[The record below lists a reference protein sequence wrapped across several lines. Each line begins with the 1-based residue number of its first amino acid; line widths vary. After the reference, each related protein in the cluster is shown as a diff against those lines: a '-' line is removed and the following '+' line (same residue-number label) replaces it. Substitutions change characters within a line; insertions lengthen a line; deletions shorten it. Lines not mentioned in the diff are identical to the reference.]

1 MKHSRPLIPYLRQS
15 RRREKTISI
24 DEQRRDIERW
34 AEANDVAL
42 AAEIVEQG
50 VSGSKSWRQ
59 RELGAGIEACE
70 RGDAAGV
77 IVAWQDRLSRENGL
91 GTAEVWDALDRAGAR
106 LVCAAEGLDTATG
119 DHELTFSIK
128 AAIAR
133 DQWKRHRANWVRA
146 DHSAWERGLYVAE
159 APAGFERQEQTLV
172 KTVHAE
178 AVADALR
185 LRAGGGSWTEVARL
199 LTAKGVPTSKG
210 RLGWSRASAKA
221 ALRNPV
227 FKGDHACT
235 CGCGAV
241 ARRPEWALVPPSV
254 WRKAQPDERIGE
266 PAPVQP
272 RWKVSYDVKTGIKR
286 EELPREWTERQID
299 SPGGRQDRGMALL
312 GGLMRCSCCGGTL
325 TLNWTRQNGKAYG
338 YYRCKGRA
346 PLCKKPVSI
355 AKPLVEPYIIDA
367 ALWHLGTVEHER
379 PAADTVALQAAV
391 EQAEADLAEVEAAR
405 DELSPLAYGR
415 ALDVAQQALDAAR
428 DALAEADP
436 GGRIVLFGPEGPEH
450 GFPYETA
457 EAFER
462 LDVAAQRALLR
473 ELIQTVRVERGRG
486 PVVERVQITLNDG
499 STYVPPRETTSLII
513 TAAQL
518 LAAFDEVAA

>member
-1 MKHSRPLIPYLRQS
+1 MKHSKPLIPYIRQS

-34 AEANDVAL
+34 AEANEVAL

-70 RGDAAGV
+70 RGEAAGIV
-77 IVAWQDRLSRENGL
+77 VAWQDRLSRENGL

-172 KTVHAE
+172 KTVHAD
-178 AVADALR
+178 AVAAALR

-199 LTAKGVPTSKG
+199 LTARGVPTSKG

-221 ALRNPV
+221 ALKNPV
-227 FKGDHACT
+227 YRGDHACT

-254 WRKAQPDERIGE
+254 WKRAQPDRLAGE

-272 RWKVSYDVKTGIKR
+272 RWKVTYDVKTGIKR
-286 EELPREWTERQID
+286 EELPRERTVRQMG
-299 SPGGRQDRGMALL
+299 SPGGRQDRGQALL
-312 GGLMRCSCCGGTL
+312 GGLMRCSGCGGTL
-325 TLNWTRQNGKAYG
+325 TLNWTRQHGKEYG
-338 YYRCKGRA
+338 YYRCKGRS
-346 PLCKKPVSI
+346 PLCKSPVSI
-355 AKPLVEPYIIDA
+355 AKPVVEPYVIDA
-367 ALWHLGTVEHER
+367 ALLHLGTVEHER

-391 EQAEADLAEVEAAR
+391 EHAEAELDEVEAAR
-405 DELSPLAYGR
+405 GELSPLAYGK
-415 ALDVAQQALDAAR
+415 AIDAAQQGLDAAR

-436 GGRIVLFGPEGPEH
+436 GGKIVLLGPEGPEH
-450 GFPYETA
+450 GFPYETM
-457 EAFER
+457 EAFGR
-462 LDVAAQRALLR
+462 LDLAAQRALLR
-473 ELIQTVRVERGRG
+473 ELIQAVRVERGRG
-486 PVVERVQITLNDG
+486 PVFERVHITLNDG
-499 STYVPPRETTSLII
+499 SVYVPPREVTNPMTV
-513 TAAQL
+513 AEL
-518 LAAFDEVAA
+518 LAGFDEVAA